1 MKLLD
6 FLMYYLTLY
15 FVKRPQA
22 LSWSSPEQ
30 RAIYG
35 LSLITTSWLMA
46 LEFCFF
52 MLFFRNI
59 NSDYLLLNVIV
70 ALGLMRIYNYIY
82 MDRKRLDLL
91 RASGFN
97 FFNLS
102 DNICIIIACVVLLV
116 SFGLPCA
123 VLVLNMPAVHK

>member
-1 MKLLD
+1 MRLLD

-46 LEFCFF
+46 LEFCFVV
-52 MLFFRNI
+52 LFFRDI
-59 NSDYLLLNVIV
+59 NSYYIMLNVLV
-70 ALGLMRIYNYIY
+70 ALGLMWIYNYIY
-82 MDRKRLDLL
+82 LTRKRLDLL
-91 RASGFN
+91 RSSGFN
-97 FFNLS
+97 FFNLN
-102 DNICIIIACVVLLV
+102 DNICISIACVVLLV

-123 VLVLNMPAVHK
+123 VLVLNMPTVHK

>member
-35 LSLITTSWLMA
+35 LTLITTSWVLA
-46 LEFCFF
+46 LEFCFVV
-52 MLFFRNI
+52 LFFRSI
-59 NSDYLLLNVIV
+59 NSDYIFLNLFV
-70 ALGLMRIYNYIY
+70 AFGLNWIYNYIY
-82 MDRKRLDLL
+82 VTKKRLDLL
-91 RASGFN
+91 KSSGFN
-97 FFNLS
+97 FINLN
-102 DNICIIIACVVLLV
+102 DDICILIAWVVLLV